1 MELRLVKN
9 ANPSVE
15 SSHRMLRYQAMNDK
29 RVTIHPLTPDR
40 WPDLTALFDTSATPR
55 ACWCMWFRA
64 TTAGYRASAGDANKR
79 AFRRIVKTSAAPPGV
94 IAYVDGQPAG
104 WCAVAPRE
112 QYPRLH
118 RSRTTKPIDDQPVWA
133 VTCFF
138 IASKARR
145 RGLGHPLLRAAVDL
159 AAAHGARIVEG
170 YPLMPGRTLRSD
182 EAYVGV
188 SSLFE
193 KAGFTIA
200 ARPSERRAI
209 MRSNISQPTSR
220 KR

>member
-1 MELRLVKN
+1 LDV
-9 ANPSVE
+9 
-15 SSHRMLRYQAMNDK
+15 RYQAMNE
-29 RVTIHPLTPDR
+29 RCVTTHPLTPDR

-55 ACWCMWFRA
+55 ACWCMWFRE
-64 TTAGYRASAGDANKR
+64 TTAGYRANAGAANKR
-79 AFRRIVKTSAAPPGV
+79 AFQRIVNTSAAPPGV

-112 QYPRLH
+112 QYPRLQ
-118 RSRTTKPIDDQPVWA
+118 RSRTARPIDDQPVWA

-145 RGLGHPLLRAAVDL
+145 SGLGHALLRAAVDL
-159 AAAHGARIVEG
+159 AGAHGARIVEG
-170 YPLMPGRTLRSD
+170 YPLMPGRKLRSD

-188 SSLFE
+188 SSLF
-193 KAGFTIA
+193 KKVGFLIA

-209 MRSNISQPTSR
+209 MRYTIPKAAS
-220 KR
+220 K

>member
-1 MELRLVKN
+1 
-9 ANPSVE
+9 
-15 SSHRMLRYQAMNDK
+15 MLFYRAMNDK
-29 RVTIHPLTPDR
+29 RVKVHPLTTDR
-40 WPDLTALFDTSATPR
+40 WPDLSALFNTSATPR
-55 ACWCMWFRA
+55 ACWCMWFRE
-64 TTAGYRASAGDANKR
+64 TTAGYRTNIGDANKR
-79 AFRRIVKTSAAPPGV
+79 ALHRIVKTSTAPPGV

-112 QYPRLH
+112 QYPRLQ
-118 RSRTTKPIDDQPVWA
+118 RSRTTKPIDDQPVWS

-138 IASKARR
+138 IASKVRR
-145 RGLGHPLLRAAVDL
+145 SGLGHALLRAAVDL
-159 AAAHGARIVEG
+159 ATQHGARIVEG

-182 EAYVGV
+182 EAFVGV

-209 MRSNISQPTSR
+209 MRYAIAKAASG

>member
-1 MELRLVKN
+1 MAGR
-9 ANPSVE
+9 
-15 SSHRMLRYQAMNDK
+15 QI
-29 RVTIHPLTPDR
+29 TIHPLTSGR
-40 WPDLTALFDTSATPR
+40 WPDLAALFNTSATPR
-55 ACWCMWFRA
+55 ACWCMWFRESTGA
-64 TTAGYRASAGDANKR
+64 YRANAGDANKR
-79 AFRRIVKTSAAPPGV
+79 AFQRVVKTSAAPPGV

-112 QYPRLH
+112 AYPRLQ
-118 RSRTTKPIDDQPVWA
+118 RSRTTKPIDDQPVWS

-138 IASKARR
+138 IASKVRR
-145 RGLGHPLLRAAVDL
+145 SGLGHALLRGAVGL
-159 AAAHGARIVEG
+159 AATHGARIVEG
-170 YPLMPGRTLRSD
+170 YPLMPGRMLRSD

-193 KAGFTIA
+193 KAGFTVA

-209 MRSNISQPTSR
+209 MRYTIAKAASK